1 MNESKSA
8 FCWDEYFYQ
17 ALNIAEDK
25 FYTFAHKHL
34 VNIGI
39 YADTTGKYHL
49 TRRKIYYNQHPW
61 TGRIW
66 DYLFGRTKRT

>member
-34 VNIGI
+34 VNI
-39 YADTTGKYHL
+39 T
-49 TRRKIYYNQHPW
+49 
-61 TGRIW
+61 
-66 DYLFGRTKRT
+66 

>member
-8 FCWDEYFYQ
+8 FCWAEYFYQ

-25 FYTFAHKHL
+25 FYTFAYKHL

-39 YADTTGKYHL
+39 YADTTGKIPSYKEENIL
-49 TRRKIYYNQHPW
+49 
-61 TGRIW
+61 
-66 DYLFGRTKRT
+66 